1 MTQIAEV
8 TNHDSDEGLKT
19 SAKYF
24 QVMIDITKT
33 CPCSKQNFGV
43 VKIDFFFFFFFFF
56 QIFFFFFFAVMF
68 LFITLSDQSPAYLCT
83 YIYIKRYK

>member
-24 QVMIDITKT
+24 QVINDITKT

-43 VKIDFFFFFFFFF
+43 VKIDFF
-56 QIFFFFFFAVMF
+56 FFFFFFAVMF